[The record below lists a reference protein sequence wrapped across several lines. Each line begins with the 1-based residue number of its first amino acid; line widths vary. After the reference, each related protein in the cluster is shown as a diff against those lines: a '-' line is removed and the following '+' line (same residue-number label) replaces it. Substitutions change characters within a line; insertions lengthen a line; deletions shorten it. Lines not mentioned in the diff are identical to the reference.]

1 MMKINAFKLLAYGPF
16 TDKVLDFSSK
26 DFGLHVVYG
35 LNEAGKS
42 TALRA
47 LVGLFYGFGH
57 IVEDD
62 WLHDYN
68 KLAVG
73 ASLNFLDGEVLNL
86 SRYKRR
92 KNDLINDDTGEPFE
106 QGKLD
111 LHLGK
116 MGRENFEHAFGIS
129 HYSLRQGVESVLA
142 AGGDLGHAL
151 FAATSG
157 LNTLKQVMVKLE
169 SKHNLLFTPRKKTA
183 TINAGISQLNKLR
196 KEQRDASASHR
207 QWKLMKSRFDDLQRQ
222 EKEVIKRLSEL
233 TAEISLFAR
242 YRDALKYVTKLDK
255 LQNDLKDIGPVP
267 ELPLNFRERRIEAQV
282 EIQGAKQAELDLIR
296 SIAEITKEIDELTF
310 DDQLVGNASIIDDL
324 AKDASLHAKGVTD
337 SISLKAEIDL
347 LRESAEKSLKGLRSD
362 LTLEVSDNLRLSK
375 PEKGKISR
383 LGIKRAALKTEVAE
397 AKNAF
402 ENSVKS
408 LESAKSTLSSL
419 GEPKD
424 TNELEGCLERA
435 SEFGKLEHRISE
447 TRAEIAKLTDQA
459 DADIESIGLW
469 VGNLDAL
476 EKMPIPSEETM
487 RRFEVDLAELDQKLM
502 ETEKKTVNHEEQLE
516 EKQKALENLTR
527 VKELPGI
534 DNLRDHR
541 SLRDKGWRSVR
552 GVWLNGE
559 EPDPE
564 FLAAF
569 PGNIDLANAYEH
581 SVAKADDT
589 ADILREDAEAVAK
602 AYALR
607 GEIDVLKEKLVKDKV
622 GCQTIEEN
630 RRTLW
635 DEWVKIWEPL
645 GITALPP
652 REMFSWAGRVVELRR
667 RAADIRDRKVSMSL
681 LKNDLDNLKKDVQSA
696 MIRLGVSVPEN
707 ISYASVLDVAK
718 RIARDH
724 EQLRNKRREL
734 KNRIKE
740 VEQDIDINKQRWNQ
754 AEQGFKAWT
763 KDWAEAI
770 TPLDF
775 GSDSRPEE
783 IGEFILALDD
793 VFADLDEAKSKKNRI
808 ENIRRDYQGYSNRV
822 FDIVDH
828 LAPDLKGRMPE
839 ETATELNARLAT
851 DKDRRKDRLRLDNE
865 KKKKASELSKVK
877 ERLAAHQEALRLL
890 CKEAKADDP
899 EQLPEIEDRAKAK
912 INVMKELNPVYERLT
927 ELASGKALETFVSE
941 VKEQNPDELQA
952 ELERITAEKEELLKT
967 ERQLV
972 KDIALA
978 NKDLDEIGGES
989 KALEIAEE
997 AEGLSGQIQSD
1008 VDQYVRLKLSH
1019 MVLAKAMERYRQS
1032 NQSPVLSIA
1041 GDYFKTMTQGSFA
1054 GLRADFDDKGD
1065 PVIKAKRPDGKML
1078 ALAEMSDGSRDQ
1090 LFLALRLG
1098 GLARYVKANGPMPFI
1113 VDDVLVHFDDD
1124 RSAAALAALG
1134 ELAKE
1139 TQVVFFTHHKHLIS
1153 LAESSVSDEI
1163 LRVHTL

>member
-447 TRAEIAKLTDQA
+447 ARAEIAKLTDQA

-681 LKNDLDNLKKDVQSA
+681 LKNDLDNLKKDMQSA

>member
-1 MMKINAFKLLAYGPF
+1 MMKINTFKLLAYGPF
-16 TDKVLDFSSK
+16 TDKVLDFSGS

-42 TALRA
+42 TAMRA
-47 LVGLFYGFGH
+47 LIGLFYGFGH
-57 IVEDD
+57 IVADD
-62 WLHDYN
+62 WLHDYK

-73 ASLNFLDGEVLNL
+73 ASLDFLDGEVLNL

-106 QGKLD
+106 QAKLD

-129 HYSLRQGVESVLA
+129 HYSLRQGVDSVLA

-169 SKHNLLFTPRKKTA
+169 DKHNQLFTPRKKTA

-196 KEQRDASASHR
+196 KEQRDASAGHR
-207 QWKLMKSRFDDLQRQ
+207 QWKLMKSRLDDLQSQ

-296 SIAEITKEIDELTF
+296 SVTETTEEIDELTF
-310 DDQLVGNASIIDDL
+310 DNQLVGNASIIEDL

-383 LGIKRAALKTEVAE
+383 LGIKRAALKTEVTE

-408 LESAKSTLSSL
+408 LESAKSKLSSL
-419 GEPKD
+419 GKPKD

-447 TRAEIAKLTDQA
+447 VRAEIAKLTDQA

-469 VGNLDAL
+469 AGNLDAL

-502 ETEKKTVNHEEQLE
+502 ETEKKTANHEEQLE

-534 DNLRDHR
+534 DDLRDHR
-541 SLRDKGWRSVR
+541 GLRDKGWRSVR
-552 GVWLNGE
+552 GVWLSGE

-602 AYALR
+602 ADALR
-607 GEIDVLKEKLVKDKV
+607 GEIDVLKEKLVTDKA
-622 GCQTIEEN
+622 GYRTIEEN
-630 RRTLW
+630 QRTLW

-652 REMFSWAGRVVELRR
+652 REMASWAGRVVELRR

-681 LKNDLDNLKKDVQSA
+681 LKNNLDNLNKDMQSA
-696 MIRLGVSVPEN
+696 MIRLVVSVPEN

-754 AEQGFKAWT
+754 AEQAFKAWT

-808 ENIRRDYQGYSNRV
+808 ENIRRDYQGYSKRV

-839 ETATELNARLAT
+839 KTATELNARLAT
-851 DKDRRKDRLRLDNE
+851 DKDRRKDRLRLENE
-865 KKKKASELSKVK
+865 KKKKASEQSKVK

-927 ELASGKALETFVSE
+927 ELASGKALETFVAE

-978 NKDLDEIGGES
+978 NKDIDEIGGES

-1041 GDYFKTMTQGSFA
+1041 SNYFKTMTQGSFA
-1054 GLRADFDDKGD
+1054 GLQADFDDKGD

-1078 ALAEMSDGSRDQ
+1078 TLAEMSDGSRDQ

-1098 GLARYVKANGPMPFI
+1098 GLTRYVKANGPMPFI

-1124 RSAAALAALG
+1124 RSASALAALG

-1139 TQVVFFTHHKHLIS
+1139 TQVVFFTHHKHLIT
-1153 LAESSVSDEI
+1153 LAESSVSDKV
-1163 LRVHTL
+1163 LRVHEL

>member
-73 ASLNFLDGEVLNL
+73 ASLDFLDGEVLNL

>member
-16 TDKVLDFSSK
+16 TDKVLDFSGK

-447 TRAEIAKLTDQA
+447 ARAEIAKLTDQA

-681 LKNDLDNLKKDVQSA
+681 LKNDLDNLKKDMQSA

-1139 TQVVFFTHHKHLIS
+1139 TQIVFFTHHKHLIS

>member
-1 MMKINAFKLLAYGPF
+1 M
-16 TDKVLDFSSK
+16 
-26 DFGLHVVYG
+26 
-35 LNEAGKS
+35 
-42 TALRA
+42 
-47 LVGLFYGFGH
+47 
-57 IVEDD
+57 
-62 WLHDYN
+62 
-68 KLAVG
+68 
-73 ASLNFLDGEVLNL
+73 
-86 SRYKRR
+86 
-92 KNDLINDDTGEPFE
+92 
-106 QGKLD
+106 
-111 LHLGK
+111 
-116 MGRENFEHAFGIS
+116 
-129 HYSLRQGVESVLA
+129 
-142 AGGDLGHAL
+142 
-151 FAATSG
+151 
-157 LNTLKQVMVKLE
+157 
-169 SKHNLLFTPRKKTA
+169 
-183 TINAGISQLNKLR
+183 
-196 KEQRDASASHR
+196 
-207 QWKLMKSRFDDLQRQ
+207 
-222 EKEVIKRLSEL
+222 
-233 TAEISLFAR
+233 
-242 YRDALKYVTKLDK
+242 
-255 LQNDLKDIGPVP
+255 QNDLKDIGPVP

-310 DDQLVGNASIIDDL
+310 DDQLVGNASIIEDL

-419 GEPKD
+419 GKPKD

-447 TRAEIAKLTDQA
+447 AQAEIAKLTDQA

-469 VGNLDAL
+469 AGNLDAL

-681 LKNDLDNLKKDVQSA
+681 LKNDLDNLKKDMQSA

-927 ELASGKALETFVSE
+927 ELASGKALETFVAE

-952 ELERITAEKEELLKT
+952 ELERITAEKE
-967 ERQLV
+967 
-972 KDIALA
+972 
-978 NKDLDEIGGES
+978 
-989 KALEIAEE
+989 
-997 AEGLSGQIQSD
+997 
-1008 VDQYVRLKLSH
+1008 
-1019 MVLAKAMERYRQS
+1019 
-1032 NQSPVLSIA
+1032 
-1041 GDYFKTMTQGSFA
+1041 
-1054 GLRADFDDKGD
+1054 
-1065 PVIKAKRPDGKML
+1065 
-1078 ALAEMSDGSRDQ
+1078 
-1090 LFLALRLG
+1090 
-1098 GLARYVKANGPMPFI
+1098 
-1113 VDDVLVHFDDD
+1113 
-1124 RSAAALAALG
+1124 
-1134 ELAKE
+1134 
-1139 TQVVFFTHHKHLIS
+1139 
-1153 LAESSVSDEI
+1153 
-1163 LRVHTL
+1163 